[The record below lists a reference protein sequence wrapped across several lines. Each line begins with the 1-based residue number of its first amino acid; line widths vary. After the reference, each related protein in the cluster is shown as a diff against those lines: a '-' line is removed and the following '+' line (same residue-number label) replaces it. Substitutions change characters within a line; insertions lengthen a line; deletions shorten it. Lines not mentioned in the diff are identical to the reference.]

1 MPSQSPEI
9 HHNNTVKCR
18 SIAGVGVGVG
28 VGGGGWGVKFE
39 ENLNPVNI
47 LSVLILFVN

>member
-18 SIAGVGVGVG
+18 SIAGVGVR
-28 VGGGGWGVKFE
+28 VGGGGVKFE

-47 LSVLILFVN
+47 ISVLILFVN